1 MRAKTIAV
9 LLLGVCSYQAA
20 AFRLPSSVVNRRSHE
35 SAIYASETAYDT
47 DDTSPGV
54 SRRLFVDD
62 LMKGSIG
69 ITLAYLSSSPANAS
83 GGATAGGA
91 YLLSG
96 TVHLVDTETL
106 LSKVLLDCSYF
117 SPFSVV

>member
-1 MRAKTIAV
+1 MRAI